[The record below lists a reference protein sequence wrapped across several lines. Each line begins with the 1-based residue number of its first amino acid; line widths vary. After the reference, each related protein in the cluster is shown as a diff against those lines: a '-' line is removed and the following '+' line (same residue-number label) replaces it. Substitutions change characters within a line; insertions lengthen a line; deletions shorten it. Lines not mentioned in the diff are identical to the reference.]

1 MSNDQL
7 KEKFPMTD
15 CRLLMFFFFLAQSL
29 PLYGQNFDDLLD
41 ELLGSDADQMESQL
55 EDMKTNEETS
65 SISSTD
71 LIGPPEE
78 DEFAPEKN
86 VITNGV
92 TLQGL
97 DKQTGRVFIIDAPIG
112 QTIEFGTLKI
122 VVKHCEKAPIDDR
135 QESMGFIVIS
145 EGKPMG
151 LRQKLFSGW
160 MFASSPALSALDH
173 PTYDVWIKKC
183 KELKA
188 ISP

>member
-1 MSNDQL
+1 VISNDQL

-86 VITNGV
+86 VITNG
-92 TLQGL
+92 
-97 DKQTGRVFIIDAPIG
+97 
-112 QTIEFGTLKI
+112 
-122 VVKHCEKAPIDDR
+122 CKA
-135 QESMGFIVIS
+135 
-145 EGKPMG
+145 
-151 LRQKLFSGW
+151 LRK
-160 MFASSPALSALDH
+160 SPN
-173 PTYDVWIKKC
+173 
-183 KELKA
+183 
-188 ISP
+188 

>member
-1 MSNDQL
+1 
-7 KEKFPMTD
+7 MTD

-97 DKQTGRVFIIDAPIG
+97 DKQTGRVFIIDAPLG
-112 QTIEFGTLKI
+112 KPIEFGTLKI
-122 VVKHCEKAPIDDR
+122 IVKHCEKAPIDDR
-135 QESMGFIVIS
+135 QESMAFLTIS
-145 EGKPMG
+145 EEKPVG
-151 LRQKLFSGW
+151 NLQNLFSGW
-160 MFASSPALSALDH
+160 MFASSPDLSAIDH
-173 PTYDVWIKKC
+173 PTYDVWVKEC
-183 KELKA
+183 KVL
-188 ISP
+188 